1 MNLVLR
7 NPINGG
13 IVMSIAVIDMIKRLD
28 KEETNQVV
36 DYIQCIL
43 SKRKQYSLSEGKV
56 LFDLMREEM
65 KINGLQN
72 MTLDEIND
80 EIRAARKERRS
91 ISV

>member
-80 EIRAARKERRS
+80 EIRAARKERRTK
-91 ISV
+91 

>member
-1 MNLVLR
+1 MSTAVL
-7 NPINGG
+7 N
-13 IVMSIAVIDMIKRLD
+13 MIKQLD

-36 DYIQCIL
+36 DYVQYIF

-72 MTLDEIND
+72 MTLDEINA
-80 EIRAARKERRS
+80 EIKAARKERRS
-91 ISV
+91 K

>member
-1 MNLVLR
+1 MSTAVL
-7 NPINGG
+7 N
-13 IVMSIAVIDMIKRLD
+13 MIKQLD

-36 DYIQCIL
+36 DYVQYIL

-72 MTLDEIND
+72 MTLDEINA
-80 EIRAARKERRS
+80 EIKAARKERRS
-91 ISV
+91 K

>member
-1 MNLVLR
+1 
-7 NPINGG
+7 
-13 IVMSIAVIDMIKRLD
+13 MSIAVIDMIKRLD